1 MRIYAMTAT
10 FGKLENQT
18 LKLQPGLNI
27 IQAPNEWGKSTWC
40 AFLLNMLYGID
51 TKERE
56 SQGSIPTK
64 ERYAPWSG
72 SPMSGKIDLCWNGR
86 DITIERSSNPRTP
99 LGDFRAYETQTG
111 IDVPEL
117 TAANCGQTLLG
128 VERNVFLRAGFLRLA
143 DLPVTQDDALR
154 RRLNNLVTTGD
165 ESGDADKLSQTLRD
179 LKNKCRSNRANG
191 LIPEAEAERGKLQNQ
206 LWELQDLQNQTQNL
220 ESRRTELEDQ
230 LAALE
235 NHKQALQHAAAEK
248 DAQQVQQA
256 NKAAQEAKEKVT
268 ALSEAVSSLPSY
280 EEAEEACRQA
290 EALQTQGTLLL
301 QQQQTLPQKPVCP
314 SAPACFA
321 GKTPQQAVASSTE
334 DFESYN
340 KLTKKQKA
348 ATVTSIWMVLL
359 AVLSGACIVAGKLFL
374 TTLFMPIVIGSG
386 IVCLFSFI
394 IMLFVSIGKCS
405 KAKAA
410 LQQLTN
416 RYDGQRPDSWI
427 STAQQYAE
435 VMAQYENALEG
446 YNNQAGVF
454 LQQQEN
460 HQAQLTAFAGA
471 QSLSEKQAYFEKA
484 ASLWRELDRAKEDLQ
499 RAESHAQT
507 LAQMAKTAPKPE
519 KPDVLTYDDRQTDFY
534 LFETKQQLQQTI
546 EQLAQAKGRME
557 ALGQPAAIQTKL
569 DAVSRRI
576 NRLETYNA
584 AIELAQDALYKTT
597 LALQRR
603 FAPRITKITQE
614 LFSKLTDGRYQK
626 ITLDEKMD
634 LWTAATDEVNTR
646 QLRRRSD
653 GTIDQLYLALRLA
666 VAREL
671 TPEAPLVLD
680 DALVRF
686 DDARLNKALEI
697 LKEESEN
704 KQVILFTCQGREKS
718 LG

>member
-1 MRIYAMTAT
+1 MKIYSMTAT

-18 LKLQPGLNI
+18 LTLNPGLNI

-51 TKERE
+51 TRERVA
-56 SQGSIPTK
+56 QGSIPAK
-64 ERYAPWSG
+64 DRYAPWSG
-72 SPMSGKIDLCWNGR
+72 RPMSGKIELCWNGR

-99 LGDFRAYETQTG
+99 LGDFRAYETATG
-111 IDVPEL
+111 VDVPEL

-128 VERNVFLRAGFLRLA
+128 VERNVFVRAGFLKLA

-165 ESGDADKLSQTLRD
+165 ESGDADKLNQTLRD

-191 LIPEAEAERGKLQNQ
+191 LIPEAEAEHGKLQNQ
-206 LWELQDLQNQTQNL
+206 LWELQELQTKTQNL
-220 ESRRTELEDQ
+220 EIRREQLENQ

-235 NHKQALQHAAAEK
+235 NHKQALQYAAAQK

-256 NKAAQEAKEKVT
+256 KQAAADSQEKVDT
-268 ALSEAVSSLPSY
+268 LADAVSALPSRK
-280 EEAEEACRQA
+280 EAEAACRQA
-290 EALQTQGTLLL
+290 EALQAQGNLLL
-301 QQQQTLPQKPVCP
+301 QQQQTLPQKPVGP
-314 SAPACFA
+314 STPACFE
-321 GKTPQQAVASSTE
+321 GKTPQQAVEAATA
-334 DFESYN
+334 DFENYST
-340 KLTKKQKA
+340 LTKKQKTATA
-348 ATVTSIWMVLL
+348 ATIWMALL
-359 AVLSGACIVAGKLFL
+359 AVLCCGCIVAGKLFL
-374 TTLFMPIVIGSG
+374 ATYFMPVMIGG
-386 IVCLFSFI
+386 GVVCLVAL
-394 IMLFVSIGKCS
+394 IMLFVSIGKNS
-405 KAKAA
+405 KAKTA
-410 LQQLTN
+410 LQQLLG
-416 RYDGQRPDSWI
+416 RYSGQTPDSWI
-427 STAQQYAE
+427 SAAEQYAE
-435 VMAQYENALEG
+435 VVAQYENALES
-446 YNNQAGVF
+446 YHNQAGAF

-460 HQAQLTAFAGA
+460 HQAQLSAFAGE
-471 QSLSEKQAYFEKA
+471 QTLSEKQAYFEKA
-484 ASLWRELDRAKEDLQ
+484 ASLWQALDRAREDLQ
-499 RAESHAQT
+499 QAQNHAQS
-507 LAQMAKTAPKPE
+507 LSAMAKTAAKPE
-519 KPDVLTYDDRQTDFY
+519 RPDTLTYDEPETDARLY
-534 LFETKQQLQQTI
+534 DTKQALQQTI

-576 NRLETYNA
+576 SRLETYNA

-634 LWTAATDEVNTR
+634 LWTASVDEVNTKE
-646 QLRRRSD
+646 LRRRSD

-686 DDARLNKALEI
+686 DDVRLAKAMEI
-697 LKEESEN
+697 LKEESSQ
-704 KQVILFTCQGREKS
+704 KQVIVFTCQSRETS
-718 LG
+718 LT

>member
-27 IQAPNEWGKSTWC
+27 IEAPNEWGKSTWC

-72 SPMSGKIDLCWNGR
+72 SPMSGKIDLCWNSR

-206 LWELQDLQNQTQNL
+206 LWELQDLQTQTQNL
-220 ESRRTELEDQ
+220 ESRRTELEER
-230 LAALE
+230 LSALE
-235 NHKQALQHAAAEK
+235 NHKQALQYAAAEK

-256 NKAAQEAKEKVT
+256 KKAAQEAKEKVT

-314 SAPACFA
+314 SAPACFE

-334 DFESYN
+334 DFENYN
-340 KLTKKQKA
+340 TQTAHYNAEKRAITLMSALLLLTGFGI
-348 ATVTSIWMVLL
+348 VLNVLL
-359 AVLSGACIVAGKLFL
+359 ESFFHILILIVCG
-374 TTLFMPIVIGSG
+374 T
-386 IVCLFSFI
+386 VCLFVLIAI
-394 IMLFVSIGKCS
+394 IVSIHRSK
-405 KAKAA
+405 KAKTA
-410 LQQLTN
+410 LQQLIN
-416 RYDGQRPDSWI
+416 RYGGQRPDSWI
-427 STAQQYAE
+427 SAAQQYAE
-435 VMAQYENALEG
+435 VMAQYENALES
-446 YNNQAGVF
+446 YNNQAGAF

-471 QSLSEKQAYFEKA
+471 QSLSEKQAFFEKA
-484 ASLWRELDRAKEDLQ
+484 VSLWQALDRAKEDLQ

-519 KPDVLTYDDRQTDFY
+519 KPDALTYDDRQTDFY